1 MGGGGHGFGAGG
13 GTHLRIRS
21 CDGAPWRSS
30 RSWAPPAPAP
40 LGTANKDGVSE
51 GRWAGDPPPR
61 PPPPPITR
69 LTFGRV
75 PAGPMGFIMVYM
87 FSLELV
93 ESVGSTRSGRGARIN
108 LPPPTNNTSPPPRA
122 HSRAGGHSPP
132 GLGMMGVPG
141 GPPPPGGPYGDREEM
156 EVGGGAHGITD
167 STAPPVPPPYSPRS
181 SRGMRRSRRSRGQE
195 GQKEGSALGVQ
206 PPPQCPFPPQPRPPP
221 HTYRVGIGVWPRPT
235 ATGTPGREWLEVR
248 EGMWGALM
256 LLPPCSPPP
265 CPPGPLHVHGGH
277 AGAGQRAGGGAHP
290 TAVGL
295 GGNGVSGV

>member
-1 MGGGGHGFGAGG
+1 MNGGGTPCLGGGGHGFGAGG

-122 HSRAGGHSPP
+122 HSRAGGTLTTGAGHDGGAGGAATTRRTLWGQRGDGGRGGGHTGSLTAQPP
-132 GLGMMGVPG
+132 PCLPHTHHVVPG
-141 GPPPPGGPYGDREEM
+141 G
-156 EVGGGAHGITD
+156 
-167 STAPPVPPPYSPRS
+167 
-181 SRGMRRSRRSRGQE
+181 
-195 GQKEGSALGVQ
+195 
-206 PPPQCPFPPQPRPPP
+206 
-221 HTYRVGIGVWPRPT
+221 
-235 ATGTPGREWLEVR
+235 
-248 EGMWGALM
+248 
-256 LLPPCSPPP
+256 
-265 CPPGPLHVHGGH
+265 
-277 AGAGQRAGGGAHP
+277 
-290 TAVGL
+290 
-295 GGNGVSGV
+295 

>member
-108 LPPPTNNTSPPPRA
+108 LPPPQTTPPPHPGHTA
-122 HSRAGGHSPP
+122 GQGGHSPP

-206 PPPQCPFPPQPRPPP
+206 PPL
-221 HTYRVGIGVWPRPT
+221 TV
-235 ATGTPGREWLEVR
+235 L
-248 EGMWGALM
+248 
-256 LLPPCSPPP
+256 SPPP
-265 CPPGPLHVHGGH
+265 TKAPPPYLQSWHWGLATARGRQDPWKGMVGGEGGDVGGSDAAVPVPPPPRAPLVPYMFMVGMPGPASEL
-277 AGAGQRAGGGAHP
+277 GGGRIP
-290 TAVGL
+290 L
-295 GGNGVSGV
+295 P